1 MIKMCKKSK
10 TIKTI
15 KKSKTIKT
23 IFFKRIRLL
32 IRIERVSRPPNK
44 SFSTKIFK
52 KVIHK
57 NLTDIVLVN

>member
-10 TIKTI
+10 TIK
-15 KKSKTIKT
+15 KT

-44 SFSTKIFK
+44 SFSTNIFK